1 MNNNVTNLIF
11 KLFDDVKRFQ
21 NNIDESLAITLGL
34 VYLIYT
40 DKESFISGSG
50 MKDKNNKYPYL
61 DIQDFYFDNI
71 RNRMEIAFVNEQFEE
86 YLVQNI
92 KNYRE
97 FATFRKVD
105 IKNAIESLLLDK
117 CSILQASCR
126 QTDRFTQKI
135 ITKIAKSLNSK
146 GPYIDLAL
154 GTGSLLKD
162 FDGEIWGD
170 DINPKM
176 VIIARC
182 YLYFYLENVN
192 YENLM
197 NDIRL
202 RDNIETFD
210 YSDYHDAVLIFD
222 PPMGDFRLYPK
233 DEKWQNTEILPHSK
247 PVKLQSEVLFLMNF
261 LINANNNDFFIGL
274 FPENILIKNSK
285 EYNSIRKYLIENS
298 LIAVI
303 RVLTGHVLLIGKKK
317 LDVGNF
323 QEIPVIR
330 IQTGLNEKQLDFIVS
345 EIIKGNNFDFNK
357 YLSIEPSNVGAIIR
371 EYDSIE
377 GYNKDFR
384 SITTI
389 IYNRKD
395 FKGNYL
401 INLPSKITYEDI
413 YKNKTES
420 PKELLASLQEKEDA
434 IKILMQ
440 NLSAKI
446 ANTELDSDNM
456 NDELPKPLWFEEY
469 NEKHDPE
476 LINALYYFYKMG
488 YQLTPDNLDDYQD
501 FQIRENM
508 NVDSYKN
515 LRTLYQDGRVK
526 LLKTKAKI
534 YFGNDEK
541 FKFTEMDLNEFY
553 NVFDPMNKTE
563 IKSIIQ
569 MIEPDN
575 NVKAIFEDLCRYW
588 MLDQDEDNTLL
599 KQKELPIKEF
609 TRCLKVLENLGLV
622 IFDKRKIATSEQE
635 HSEIDLYKRFIPNI
649 KYINAIKFEE
659 LQNVR

>member
-1 MNNNVTNLIF
+1 MNNNATNLIF

-40 DKESFISGSG
+40 DKESFIAGSG
-50 MKDKNNKYPYL
+50 MNDKNNNYPYL

-71 RNRMEIAFVNEQFEE
+71 RNRMEIYFVNEQLEE
-86 YLVQNI
+86 SLVQNI

-105 IKNAIESLLLDK
+105 IRNAIESLLLDK
-117 CSILQASCR
+117 CSFLQASCR
-126 QTDRFTQKI
+126 QTNNFTQKI
-135 ITKIAKSLNSK
+135 ITKISKFLNSK

-162 FDGEIWGD
+162 LDGEICGN

-182 YLYFYLENVN
+182 YLYFYIENVT
-192 YENLM
+192 YEDLM

-202 RDNIETFD
+202 RDSVESFD
-210 YSDYHDAVLIFD
+210 YSDYHDAVIIFD

-233 DEKWQNTEILPHSK
+233 DEKWQNTEILPFSK

-261 LINANNNDFFIGL
+261 LINANKNDFFIGL

-317 LDVGNF
+317 LDVKKYS
-323 QEIPVIR
+323 EIPVIR
-330 IQTGLNEKQLDFIVS
+330 IQTDLNDNQLDFIVS

-357 YLSIEPSNVGAIIR
+357 YLSIEPSNFGTIIK

-377 GYNKDFR
+377 DYNKDFR
-384 SITTI
+384 SITTA

-395 FKGNYL
+395 FKSNYL

-413 YKNKTES
+413 YKNKIKS
-420 PKELLASLQEKEDA
+420 PKELLSSLQEKEDT

-440 NLSAKI
+440 NLSEKI
-446 ANTELDSDNM
+446 ANTEFDSDNI
-456 NDELPKPLWFEEY
+456 NKESPKPLWFEKY
-469 NEKHDPE
+469 DEKNDPE

-488 YQLTPDNLDDYQD
+488 YQLTSDNIDNYQD
-501 FQIRENM
+501 FQIRENI
-508 NVDSYKN
+508 NSDSYYN
-515 LRTLYQDGRVK
+515 LKILYKDGRVK

-541 FKFTEMDLNEFY
+541 FKFANIKLSEFY
-553 NVFDPMNKTE
+553 KVFNPMNETG
-563 IKSIIQ
+563 IKGIMQ
-569 MIEPDN
+569 MIESDN
-575 NVKAIFEDLCRYW
+575 NVKTTFEDLCRYW

-599 KQKELPIKEF
+599 KQKEFPIKEF
-609 TRCLKVLENLGLV
+609 IRCLKVLENLGLV
-622 IFDKRKIATSEQE
+622 IFDKRKFPPSEQE
-635 HSEIDLYKRFIPNI
+635 HSEIDLYKRFVPNI